1 MTIDLKHLND
11 DQLNAIKEVKG
22 PVLIFAGAGSG
33 KTRVLTTKIA
43 YLISEKILK
52 PEEIL
57 AVTFT
62 NKAAGEMRERVGNL
76 LDGLKTMPTI
86 GTFHSICARILREEI
101 HALGFSRNFIIYD
114 VEDQN
119 ALMKLV
125 LEELNISKDVLTP
138 RAALGTIGL
147 MKNKMI
153 DVDEAQ
159 RKATRVADR
168 QLAEVYSA
176 YQEALR
182 INDAVDF
189 DDLLLLPLKI
199 FEKHPGVLGKYRKRW
214 KYILVDEYQDT
225 NKPQF
230 EFARLLSQVHQ
241 NISVV
246 GDDDQS
252 IYGWRGADVRNI
264 LEFEKVFKKV
274 KTFTLKTNYRSTQR
288 ILDAASAVVG
298 NNLFRQEKELRSAKD
313 CGDPLG
319 LIETV
324 DELEEA
330 DAVVTAIEKE
340 IKIHKKT
347 FRDFAILY
355 RTNAQSRAF
364 EDSLRRAGYP
374 YNIVG
379 GISFY
384 ARKEIKD
391 LMAYLNL
398 IINLKDT
405 ISLRRIINFPPRGI
419 GLKTI
424 DKCVEKARASGKE
437 FFDVLE
443 DPHQME
449 IRGKQAD
456 ALAEFYNTVMKYHD
470 LLDTLSAG
478 ELVRSLVEETGFLAF
493 YRSADSPDN
502 RERYDNIMEFLSSI
516 DGFMAQNPDAGL
528 RDYIEEVSLLVSVDE
543 WDDEENRITLMTV
556 HSSKG
561 LEFPV
566 VFLSGME
573 DGLFPLFRS
582 LDSAEALEEE
592 RRLFYVGLTRAI
604 ERAYILYATQRRRMG
619 LDYDVGL
626 VSRFVR
632 EIPEENLEN
641 ISFSSAMTRK
651 IVSSGKGKIKV
662 AVKRTVT
669 DFDDFKVGDTVE
681 HAMFG
686 LGIIKAL
693 SGAGENQRVGV
704 VFKDGTKKKLIVKYA
719 NLKKVDQSY
728 VA

>member
-1 MTIDLKHLND
+1 MNIDLKHLNS
-11 DQLNAIKEVKG
+11 DQRQAVEAVQG

-43 YLISEKILK
+43 YLINNKIQK

-62 NKAAGEMRERVGNL
+62 NKAAGEMRERVINALGPL
-76 LDGLKTMPTI
+76 PAFPTI
-86 GTFHSICARILREEI
+86 GTFHSICARILRREI
-101 HALGFSRNFIIYD
+101 TALGYSANFIIYD
-114 VEDQN
+114 QEDQT

-125 LEELNISKDVLTP
+125 LEKLNISKDFLSP
-138 RAALGTIGL
+138 KSALSQVSL
-147 MKNKMI
+147 MKSKMI
-153 DVDEAQ
+153 SIDEAL
-159 RKATRVADR
+159 KKADR
-168 QLAEVYSA
+168 VVEKQIAKVYEVY
-176 YQEALR
+176 QRTLKK
-182 INDAVDF
+182 NDGVDF
-189 DDLLLLPLKI
+189 DDLLIFPLEI
-199 FEKHPGVLGKYRKRW
+199 FKKDEKVLEKYRKKW

-225 NKPQF
+225 NRPQF
-230 EFARLLSQVHQ
+230 EFIKMLSEKHG

-252 IYGWRGADVRNI
+252 IYGWRGADIRNI
-264 LEFEKVFKKV
+264 LDFEKVFKKV
-274 KTFTLKTNYRSTQR
+274 KTCTLTINYRSTQM
-288 ILDAASAVVG
+288 ILDAASAVVK
-298 NNLFRQEKELRSAKD
+298 NNIHRQEKTLKSAND
-313 CGDPLG
+313 VGDPLG

-330 DAVVTAIEKE
+330 DAVVSAIEKE

-364 EDSLRRAGYP
+364 EDSLRRSGFP

-379 GISFY
+379 GVSFY

-398 IINLKDT
+398 VLNLKDT
-405 ISLRRIINFPPRGI
+405 ISLRRVINFPPRGI

-424 DKCVEKARASGKE
+424 DKCVEKTVETGKE
-437 FFDVLE
+437 FFEVLE
-443 DPHQME
+443 VPHQME

-456 ALAEFYNTVMKYHD
+456 ALEIFYNIVMKYHE
-470 LLDTLSAG
+470 LVDTLNAN
-478 ELVRSLVEETGFLAF
+478 ELVRALAEETGFIAH
-493 YRSADSPDN
+493 YRKSDN
-502 RERYDNIMEFLSSI
+502 TEDQERYQNILEFLNGV
-516 DGFMAQNPDAGL
+516 DGFVAQNPDASL
-528 RDYIEEVSLLVSVDE
+528 RDYIEEISLLVSLDE
-543 WDDEENRITLMTV
+543 WNDEENRITLMTV
-556 HSSKG
+556 HASKG

-566 VFLSGME
+566 VFMAGLE
-573 DGLFPLFRS
+573 DGLFPLYNAMDS
-582 LDSAEALEEE
+582 LESLEEE

-604 ERAYILYATQRRRMG
+604 ERAYILFATQRRRMG
-619 LDYDVGL
+619 SDYDVGL
-626 VSRFVR
+626 VSRFIR

-651 IVSSGKGKIKV
+651 IISSGKGQIRV
-662 AVKRTVT
+662 TVKRTVT

-719 NLKKVDQSY
+719 NLKKVDPNFA
-728 VA
+728 V